1 MGYANVLIS
10 LDHSDH
16 DAIFEL
22 IRDYSVANLNNVF
35 FIDTPSPM
43 KAAEIAEEL
52 RDRSVNFVLYHINN
66 KEGSSVLSNGIDADD
81 KALYKQILMEV
92 AKT

>member
-1 MGYANVLIS
+1 MGYANLLIS

-16 DAIFEL
+16 EVILDVLSGFTVTQL
-22 IRDYSVANLNNVF
+22 TSVF

-52 RDRSVNFVLYHINN
+52 RDKSVTFILYHINN
-66 KEGSSVLSNGIDADD
+66 KEGASVLSNKIDPTDRA
-81 KALYKQILMEV
+81 AIKQILMEN
-92 AKT
+92 

>member
-1 MGYANVLIS
+1 MGYANILIS

-22 IRDYSVANLNNVF
+22 IRDYSAAHLNNVF
-35 FIDTPSPM
+35 FIDTPTAM

-52 RDRSVNFVLYHINN
+52 RDRSVNFILYHVNN
-66 KEGSSVLSNGIDADD
+66 KEGASLLSNGIDPND
-81 KALYKQILMEV
+81 KASYKQILVE
-92 AKT
+92 TQT